1 MPKAYKFAADVW
13 EWEGKAAWFFVT
25 LPPDM
30 TDEIKVVHGA
40 RAAGFGSLRVEA
52 TLGPTTWK
60 TSIFPDKRGYVLPL
74 KRAVRK
80 AAGIESG
87 DSVRVQLSV
96 IAG

>member
-52 TLGPTTWK
+52 TLGPTTWN

-74 KRAVRK
+74 KKAVRR
-80 AAGIESG
+80 AAQIDAG
-87 DSVRVQLSV
+87 DTASVVLRV
-96 IAG
+96 IA